1 MSSSVES
8 DELDKIIEVEDEA
21 ISAELDE
28 AVAAAIAV
36 DEATA
41 IDEASAVED
50 DLSRT
55 CCHLQR

>member
-28 AVAAAIAV
+28 AVAAAIVV